1 MFYLKIVNTILCHC
15 HSCLAQQYNKSL
27 TLSLP
32 PCCVCFSFGYC
43 EKEDLQSD
51 YKPIGYYGNG
61 FKSGSMRLG
70 KDAMV
75 FTRCMTSMSVG
86 FLSQT
91 YLEVTKADAV
101 IVPIVT
107 WNLPSNIL
115 FFYISYGPLCD

>member
-1 MFYLKIVNTILCHC
+1 
-15 HSCLAQQYNKSL
+15 
-27 TLSLP
+27 
-32 PCCVCFSFGYC
+32 
-43 EKEDLQSD
+43 
-51 YKPIGYYGNG
+51 
-61 FKSGSMRLG
+61 MRLG

-115 FFYISYGPLCD
+115 FFYNHMGLYAIKPVFGISDQVVLKPACSATEIS

>member
-1 MFYLKIVNTILCHC
+1 
-15 HSCLAQQYNKSL
+15 
-27 TLSLP
+27 
-32 PCCVCFSFGYC
+32 
-43 EKEDLQSD
+43 
-51 YKPIGYYGNG
+51 
-61 FKSGSMRLG
+61 MRLG

-91 YLEVTKADAV
+91 YLEATKADAV

-115 FFYISYGPLCD
+115 FFYISYGPLRDKTCLRGFGSDHTKTSLLSYRD